1 MKWVTALENN
11 ILPNVG
17 KWNVREGLLLC
28 SFGKI
33 VLLLKS
39 YGLLFGFSNLV
50 NEDIFVDPV
59 GIL

>member
-1 MKWVTALENN
+1 MTVLENN
-11 ILPNVG
+11 ILPNVD
-17 KWNVREGLLLC
+17 KRNVREGLLLC
-28 SFGKI
+28 IFGKI
-33 VLLLKS
+33 VLLLKR